1 MNENRTREIVDNP
14 PPEWGLMMFWEDLT
28 AILQKLAEVIA
39 SLFRAL

>member
-14 PPEWGLMMFWEDLT
+14 PPEWGLMMFWADIT
-28 AILQKLAEVIA
+28 AILQKLFEVIA